1 MEVCPYC
8 KKPFKRLKSHLPYC
22 KMIGP
27 TVPADQK
34 ACQSKRATRPHAKK
48 MKGPI
53 ADLNNTKDREL
64 ESKKRNTNLV
74 KDKPEQATK
83 SFPLLAVGLERASN
97 TKAEKD
103 IQNQVQ
109 CSIKKLKNT
118 EPKITFQGETKAQ
131 FYASENTTP
140 KREFAK
146 YLPTS
151 GEKRS
156 NLSEIETSL
165 PLGPV
170 TPSSSKH
177 DRKYSSAL
185 PNDVQTTSA
194 NLRLDKIDPPRRE
207 LLVNLPDKPID
218 DYHSSPMNL
227 NCGVERERTSL
238 SSNER
243 QSKPRDHLPEVS
255 SDVGDS
261 ETQEKNMESQFLNF
275 KVSPVGDIQV
285 RENQGKGLNLGTEAH
300 GSRGNAEKRASVT
313 EMQQWASVSGDA
325 KNFSNDDSATEK
337 KCPDEGPSLNLCAPR
352 ETTCSELLSVSQ
364 SHNQSLASLAV
375 RFFQEEKAKA
385 CNPNRVRGVK
395 ALTESG
401 KGASLQHGSG
411 CGLQV
416 SHHGCQQT
424 LHSTLPHASY
434 SPFSQIGIAD
444 RKPLSSSLGLEWFP
458 ELYPGYLGLGV
469 LPGKPQY
476 WNAMAQKPQLT
487 NPQGERLSQVP
498 LLERSSTA
506 LRSLEPPTR
515 LTTST
520 LSLMRL
526 LGAVQ
531 KGWIRCST
539 TVRSGVGG
547 VTMLFTGYFVL
558 WCGWSFRHLMSSK
571 WDRWSGSRNGT
582 AVHPYLLLVASW

>member
-34 ACQSKRATRPHAKK
+34 ACQSKPATHPHAKK

-53 ADLNNTKDREL
+53 TDLNNTKERKLET

-74 KDKPEQATK
+74 KDKPERTTK

-97 TKAEKD
+97 TKADKD

-131 FYASENTTP
+131 FYASEDTTP
-140 KREFAK
+140 KKELAK
-146 YLPTS
+146 YLPPS
-151 GEKRS
+151 GESRS
-156 NLSEIETSL
+156 NLPETETSL

-170 TPSSSKH
+170 EPFLSNQ

-185 PNDVQTTSA
+185 PSDIRTTSTD
-194 NLRLDKIDPPRRE
+194 LRLDKIDHPRQK
-207 LLVNLPDKPID
+207 LLVNLPDKPIGG
-218 DYHSSPMNL
+218 YQSSPMNL
-227 NCGVERERTSL
+227 NYGVERVQTSL

-243 QSKPRDHLPEVS
+243 ESKARDHLSEVS
-255 SDVGDS
+255 SDVRDS
-261 ETQEKNMESQFLNF
+261 ETQEKNTESQFLNF
-275 KVSPVGDIQV
+275 KVSPVGDIPV

-300 GSRGNAEKRASVT
+300 GGRGNAEKSVSVKAIQ
-313 EMQQWASVSGDA
+313 EWASVNGDA
-325 KNFSNDDSATEK
+325 KNISSDDSATEK
-337 KCPDEGPSLNLCAPR
+337 KGPDEGPSLNLFTPR

-364 SHNQSLASLAV
+364 SYNQSLASLAV
-375 RFFQEEKAKA
+375 RFFQEEKAEA
-385 CNPNRVRGVK
+385 CSPNQVPVVK
-395 ALTESG
+395 VLTESG
-401 KGASLQHGSG
+401 EGASLQHKSG
-411 CGLQV
+411 CGPQV
-416 SHHGCQQT
+416 SHPGCQQT
-424 LHSTLPHASY
+424 LHSVLPHASY
-434 SPFSQIGIAD
+434 SPFSPIGIAD
-444 RKPLSSSLGLEWFP
+444 RKTLSSSLGLEWFP

-487 NPQGERLSQVP
+487 SPQGERLSKVP

-515 LTTST
+515 LTTSS

-547 VTMLFTGYFVL
+547 ITMLFTGYFVL
-558 WCGWSFRHLMSSK
+558 WCSWSFRHLK
-571 WDRWSGSRNGT
+571 LQRWRK
-582 AVHPYLLLVASW
+582 

>member
-34 ACQSKRATRPHAKK
+34 ACQSKPATRPHAKK

-53 ADLNNTKDREL
+53 ADLNNTKDRKL

-97 TKAEKD
+97 TKADKD

-118 EPKITFQGETKAQ
+118 EPEITLQGETKAQ

-151 GEKRS
+151 GERRS
-156 NLSEIETSL
+156 NLPEIETSL

-170 TPSSSKH
+170 TPSSKQ

-207 LLVNLPDKPID
+207 LLVNLPDKPIGN
-218 DYHSSPMNL
+218 YHSSPMNL
-227 NCGVERERTSL
+227 SCGVERERTSL

-243 QSKPRDHLPEVS
+243 QSKPRDHLPEIS

-300 GSRGNAEKRASVT
+300 GSRGNAEKRTSVT

-325 KNFSNDDSATEK
+325 KNFSSDDSATEK
-337 KCPDEGPSLNLCAPR
+337 KCPGEGPSLNLCTPR

-364 SHNQSLASLAV
+364 SHDQSLASLAV

-385 CNPNRVRGVK
+385 CNPNRVPGLK

-487 NPQGERLSQVP
+487 NPQGERLSQGWIGC
-498 LLERSSTA
+498 STA
-506 LRSLEPPTR
+506 
-515 LTTST
+515 
-520 LSLMRL
+520 
-526 LGAVQ
+526 
-531 KGWIRCST
+531 
-539 TVRSGVGG
+539 VRSGVGG
-547 VTMLFTGYFVL
+547 IAVLFTGYFVL
-558 WCGWSFRHLMSSK
+558 WCGWSFRHLK
-571 WDRWSGSRNGT
+571 LQRWRK
-582 AVHPYLLLVASW
+582 